1 MSTCVSQASTS
12 QTGASKKTLKKS
24 KVSKIYWYSWRNQTR
39 RLKEGPRVTRDWN
52 SKIVAPS
59 ALSKK
64 LRTLKNDDRIL
75 LMPEISHYGRLN
87 AAHIQ
92 SKCICMDMESLNGS
106 NFCDMKLAGYLKYN
120 SQKSYIRMWA
130 RHIKLNLFLK
140 LSLSIINKNVI
151 CDLCM

>member
-1 MSTCVSQASTS
+1 MQKKIESRIEFDWKCLRVCRKQALLRPAR
-12 QTGASKKTLKKS
+12 QKKTLKKS
-24 KVSKIYWYSWRNQTR
+24 KVSKNYWYSWRNQTK

-106 NFCDMKLAGYLKYN
+106 NFCESSLKGDLLLSDMKLAGYLKYN
-120 SQKSYIRMWA
+120 SQKI
-130 RHIKLNLFLK
+130 
-140 LSLSIINKNVI
+140 
-151 CDLCM
+151 